1 MPESILPPKSN
12 TVFQLLFGDP
22 RNIAL
27 LADFL
32 KAVLDI
38 PDEEYQNIVIVNPY
52 LPREYP
58 DKKLGIV
65 DLRIT
70 TRTGKIIHVEIQRY
84 PVSEMRD
91 RLIFYDSSL
100 ITGQVDAG
108 REYKLKRVISILITD
123 YELIAESPLY
133 HHCFTLYDRRAAV
146 EFTDLI
152 EIHTLELTKIP
163 EIPDVYL
170 WHWLRFFRAE
180 TKEELE
186 MVATASPAIQKAT
199 ARVLKMS
206 KDEKA
211 RMFHEYEVKARD
223 YEHARLAAA
232 RTEGRAEGRTEGR
245 AEGRTEGRIEGRTE
259 GRAEERA
266 AIAQNMLEL
275 GLSTETIVKAT
286 DLSLDEIRKLAH

>member
-1 MPESILPPKSN
+1 MSESILPPKSN

-22 RNIAL
+22 RNIEL
-27 LADFL
+27 LTDFL

-245 AEGRTEGRIEGRTE
+245 AEGRTEGRTE
-259 GRAEERA
+259 GRVEERA